1 MASAG
6 APSRSQILSLFRSL
20 LRTSHQFPDYNI
32 REYTKR
38 RTIDSFRT
46 NKTLSEPSLIS
57 AVFNEG
63 QSQLQV
69 RILELEYQVRLPLN
83 FSELYITDCV
93 TSEKLY
99 INLQRSNLGGG
110 SGFSYNSRQRTQS
123 VAIRQQRKVAAR
135 ILLLKS
141 ELFMVV

>member
-1 MASAG
+1 MSG

-57 AVFNEG
+57 AVFNDG
-63 QSQLQV
+63 QSQLQLHD
-69 RILELEYQVRLPLN
+69 IW
-83 FSELYITDCV
+83 
-93 TSEKLY
+93 
-99 INLQRSNLGGG
+99 NLS
-110 SGFSYNSRQRTQS
+110 FAT
-123 VAIRQQRKVAAR
+123 
-135 ILLLKS
+135 LLDFKFLR
-141 ELFMVV
+141 